1 MPLVGLSRIA
11 GNLAELSGRVF
22 QAYNPATGEAILP
35 EFQAATPDQAL
46 RACVAAKNAAPAFA
60 ALPVLKRAEFL
71 RVLADRLLD
80 AEYELV
86 GRAVKET
93 ALDAGRLKG
102 ELARTARQLTLFA
115 EDLEEGS
122 WADARIETGDRDRTP
137 SPRPDHRSMRR
148 PVGPVAIF
156 GASNFPFAYSVAGC
170 DTAAA
175 LAAGCPVLVKAHP
188 AHPGVSALTGE
199 IVAAAVE
206 ACKLPPGVFSLLFD
220 DGHEVGRALVTNPFV
235 SAVAFTGSSKGGRA
249 LMDLAAAR
257 THPIPV
263 YAEMGATNPVFLLPD
278 ALRFR
283 RDEIVAGLHA
293 SCTAGAGQFCTKPGL
308 IVVQSGEEADAF
320 LDKFSQLVR
329 NTPATAMLSPAIH
342 ANFISGITARSE
354 DPDLRVLA
362 AGPRNT
368 GGPYSAGPAIFVTDA
383 AVFRAGPHLS
393 EEIFGPTALVVQCA
407 DKEEMLEIARHLEGA
422 IAASVHSEPPESRY
436 AGKLMALLQEK
447 VGRVVHNGYTT
458 GVEVSRAIVH
468 GGPYPAT
475 SDGRSSSVGSTAIF
489 RFTRRVCYQEFPDE
503 MLPAELRDA
512 NPLHITRL
520 VDGLHTTSSVDRK
533 GD

>member
-11 GNLAELSGRVF
+11 GTLAELSGRVF
-22 QAYNPATGEAILP
+22 HAVNPATGEAILP
-35 EFQAATPDQAL
+35 EFQAATPDQVL
-46 RACVAAKNAAPAFA
+46 RACLAAEHAAPTFA
-60 ALPVLKRAEFL
+60 ALPLPKRAEFL

-80 AEYELV
+80 AESELV
-86 GRAVKET
+86 ERAMKET
-93 ALDAGRLKG
+93 ALDATRLKG

-122 WADARIETGDRDRTP
+122 WAGARIETGDRTRKPTP
-137 SPRPDHRSMRR
+137 KPDHRSMRR

-175 LAAGCPVLVKAHP
+175 LAAGCPVVVKAHP

-199 IVAAAVE
+199 IIAAAAE
-206 ACKLPPGVFSLLFD
+206 SCKLPAGVFSLLFD
-220 DGHEVGRALVTNPFV
+220 EGHAVGAALVTHPLV
-235 SAVAFTGSSKGGRA
+235 RAVAFTGSRKGGRA

-257 THPIPV
+257 PHPIPV
-263 YAEMGATNPVFLLPD
+263 YAEMGATNPVFLLPA

-283 RDEIVAGLHA
+283 CDEIVAGLHA
-293 SCTAGAGQFCTKPGL
+293 SCTAGAGQFCTKPGV
-308 IVVQSGEEADAF
+308 IVLQTGEDADAF
-320 LDKFSQLVR
+320 LDKFAQTIR
-329 NTPATAMLSPAIH
+329 NTPATPMLSPSIH
-342 ANFISGITARSE
+342 ANYISGITARSE
-354 DPDLRVLA
+354 DADLRVLA
-362 AGPRNT
+362 AGPRNN

-383 AVFRAGPHLS
+383 AVFRARRDLS
-393 EEIFGPTALVVQCA
+393 EEIFGPTSLVVQCV
-407 DKEEMLEIARHLEGA
+407 DKEEMLEIARHMEGA
-422 IAASVHSEPPESRY
+422 LAAAVHSESLESQY

-475 SDGRSSSVGSTAIF
+475 SDGRSSSVGSTAMF
-489 RFTRRVCYQEFPDE
+489 RFTRRVCYQEYPDD
-503 MLPAELRDA
+503 MLPAELKDA
-512 NPLHITRL
+512 NPLNLTRL
-520 VDGLHTTSSVDRK
+520 VDGLYTTAPVDRRAY
-533 GD
+533 